1 MLIVLSS
8 HSSKL
13 YLFVGVQKESLF
25 TFLTGGFTMK
35 SSYASSGFT
44 VVKFS
49 CKMAIFF
56 SLSQPAGL

>member
-1 MLIVLSS
+1 MI
-8 HSSKL
+8 
-13 YLFVGVQKESLF
+13 
-25 TFLTGGFTMK
+25 K

-56 SLSQPAGL
+56 SLSQPAGLKAKRKGLTCFSWDCLIVFRAHSGLDRTPG